1 MCQGLVLLF
10 DSTSYKQTHCT
21 KLPGNQAASLLL
33 NGTAVIHDAKFSGVK
48 DLGTYQNLESTFTNN
63 QKPAFTAISEG
74 NATVTVKNSTGG
86 KILLGREFSVGK
98 EIKVQPSINIYV
110 NTPEGIKVRKWP

>member
-33 NGTAVIHDAKFSGVK
+33 NGTAV
-48 DLGTYQNLESTFTNN
+48 YQDGLMLSANCH
-63 QKPAFTAISEG
+63 
-74 NATVTVKNSTGG
+74 
-86 KILLGREFSVGK
+86 
-98 EIKVQPSINIYV
+98 
-110 NTPEGIKVRKWP
+110 

>member
-33 NGTAVIHDAKFSGVK
+33 NGTAVKKYIKKHSRSLSRNKSIRDLVVQLYQVPIDKEGAEKLMAK
-48 DLGTYQNLESTFTNN
+48 L
-63 QKPAFTAISEG
+63 
-74 NATVTVKNSTGG
+74 NS
-86 KILLGREFSVGK
+86 
-98 EIKVQPSINIYV
+98 N
-110 NTPEGIKVRKWP
+110 

>member
-33 NGTAVIHDAKFSGVK
+33 NGTAVKYLLTFFVSALIVSLTFSEYMTSRNMSFSFYMLPSRLWELLFGGI
-48 DLGTYQNLESTFTNN
+48 LAYQSRVLPQEVYR
-63 QKPAFTAISEG
+63 TA
-74 NATVTVKNSTGG
+74 
-86 KILLGREFSVGK
+86 LYRCYLR
-98 EIKVQPSINIYV
+98 
-110 NTPEGIKVRKWP
+110 

>member
-33 NGTAVIHDAKFSGVK
+33 NGTAVFFFRTFFHLI
-48 DLGTYQNLESTFTNN
+48 ST
-63 QKPAFTAISEG
+63 QVYLMEISPGE
-74 NATVTVKNSTGG
+74 NYEKSHT
-86 KILLGREFSVGK
+86 
-98 EIKVQPSINIYV
+98 
-110 NTPEGIKVRKWP
+110 